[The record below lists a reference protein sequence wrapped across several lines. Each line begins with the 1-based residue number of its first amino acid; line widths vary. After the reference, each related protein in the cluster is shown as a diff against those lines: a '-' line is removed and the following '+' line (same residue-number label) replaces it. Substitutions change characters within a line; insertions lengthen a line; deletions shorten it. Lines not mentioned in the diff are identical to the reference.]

1 MEILSN
7 RINNLSESETLAM
20 TRKSRELKAKGFDV
34 INLSIGEPDFN
45 TPTYI
50 KDAAKEALDQN
61 YTFYPPVPGYPDLR
75 EAISRKFKRDN
86 NLDYPA
92 DQIVV
97 STGGKQALANAILS
111 LVNPGD
117 EVIVPIPF
125 WVSYKEIIKL
135 AEGKAVFIPTSIEN
149 NFKITPDQL
158 EKAITPKTKML
169 IFSSPCNPS
178 GSVYSKD
185 ELKGIAEVVAKHEN
199 IFIISD
205 EIYEHIIFTGQHQ
218 SIAQFDFIKER
229 VITVNGV
236 SKGFAMT
243 GWRLG
248 YIGAPKIIAKACDKL
263 QGQFTSAT
271 CSISQRAAIAAM
283 NTDPTQS
290 PDLKIMRKAFHE
302 RRDLMLGLLNEI
314 PGIKTNVPDGAFY
327 IFPDI
332 SAYFG
337 KTNGKITINN
347 ANDLCNY
354 LLETVYVALVPG
366 DAFGD
371 PRCIRFSYATS
382 NDKLIEAAKR
392 IKKALAE
399 LK

>member
-111 LVNPGD
+111 LINPGD

-185 ELKGIAEVVAKHEN
+185 ELKGIAGVVAKHEN

-205 EIYEHIIFTGQHQ
+205 EIYEHIIFTAITN
-218 SIAQFDFIKER
+218 IAHLIFKRKIDNLMCF
-229 VITVNGV
+229 
-236 SKGFAMT
+236 KG
-243 GWRLG
+243 L
-248 YIGAPKIIAKACDKL
+248 P
-263 QGQFTSAT
+263 
-271 CSISQRAAIAAM
+271 
-283 NTDPTQS
+283 
-290 PDLKIMRKAFHE
+290 
-302 RRDLMLGLLNEI
+302 
-314 PGIKTNVPDGAFY
+314 
-327 IFPDI
+327 
-332 SAYFG
+332 
-337 KTNGKITINN
+337 
-347 ANDLCNY
+347 
-354 LLETVYVALVPG
+354 
-366 DAFGD
+366 
-371 PRCIRFSYATS
+371 
-382 NDKLIEAAKR
+382 
-392 IKKALAE
+392 
-399 LK
+399 

>member
-111 LVNPGD
+111 LINPGD

-199 IFIISD
+199 TFIISD

-290 PDLKIMRKAFHE
+290 PDLKMMRKAFHE

-347 ANDLCNY
+347 ATDLCNY

-399 LK
+399 LN